1 MTVPIQQ
8 GTLNR
13 LRSSVVF
20 ANFPEL
26 TIQASNLT
34 KEGISISFEGAA
46 SQNLPTMTGMVG
58 SPEPYQQANI
68 TIHAV
73 RSQALADSFKQQIET
88 DTQMGSVNVIA
99 DTTTLSDYQIES
111 CVITNV
117 DPMAFDGNQP
127 AFVVHLSGVYYANAA
142 LWAAN

>member
-1 MTVPIQQ
+1 
-8 GTLNR
+8 
-13 LRSSVVF
+13 
-20 ANFPEL
+20 
-26 TIQASNLT
+26 
-34 KEGISISFEGAA
+34 
-46 SQNLPTMTGMVG
+46 MTGVVG
-58 SPEPYQQANI
+58 SPEPYQLVNI

-117 DPMAFDGNQP
+117 DALAFDGNQP
-127 AFVVHLSGVYYANAA
+127 AFVVHLSGVYYVNAA
-142 LWAAN
+142 LWAAS